1 LQRRSAAVR
10 DGRRVLAEVRATAV
24 NQDGR
29 TTGLTAPS
37 GPAQARLF
45 RRAIDTAAVRPEE
58 IGMVEGHGTGT
69 KLGDRTE
76 LQSLAQTYGA
86 TEPGRGALLGSV
98 KSNVGHSQAAAGA
111 LGLAKV
117 LVAAEHAAIP
127 ASLHLGE
134 QSREIDWDS
143 QGLRPATTLTPWPA
157 VAGRRHAAVSAFGM
171 SGTNAHVIV
180 SMPARDRAA

>member
-1 LQRRSAAVR
+1 
-10 DGRRVLAEVRATAV
+10 
-24 NQDGR
+24 
-29 TTGLTAPS
+29 
-37 GPAQARLF
+37 
-45 RRAIDTAAVRPEE
+45 VRPDE
-58 IGMVEGHGTGT
+58 IGMIEGHGTGT

-127 ASLHLGE
+127 ASLHLHDR
-134 QSREIDWDS
+134 SREIDWDR
-143 QGLRPATTLTPWPA
+143 QGLRPASKLTPWPA
-157 VAGRRHAAVSAFGM
+157 VDGQRLAAVSAFGM

-180 SMPARDRAA
+180 SMPESSDDRAA